1 MKRQTLWTYDFTVI
15 TIGSFVS
22 LVGNALSNFAL
33 SLLVLDYTGS
43 TFLYMLFQVSFQ
55 LPIMVCPVL
64 AGPYLDRVSR
74 KKVICAL
81 DFLSAGIFFL
91 LFLLLRGVC
100 RDEVTEIPV
109 PDPPR
114 EEEKPTGNA
123 ELDKMISDGR
133 KAVSEM
139 KRLDDAIEDEKISA
153 DIRRLETI
161 CQQIF
166 QQVKADPAK
175 LPQIRRFMD
184 YYLPT
189 TLKLLNAYDRMDA
202 TGVAGE
208 NITGTKERVESIM
221 GTIVTAFEKQ
231 LDTLFGA
238 DAMDISTDISVLE
251 TMLAREGLAGERME
265 AQTTKNADGTDIK
278 LEL

>member
-1 MKRQTLWTYDFTVI
+1 MPNTV
-15 TIGSFVS
+15 
-22 LVGNALSNFAL
+22 
-33 SLLVLDYTGS
+33 
-43 TFLYMLFQVSFQ
+43 
-55 LPIMVCPVL
+55 
-64 AGPYLDRVSR
+64 
-74 KKVICAL
+74 KKVRKSAAPFYGAAAAWVVYAL
-81 DFLSAGIFFL
+81 AFDLYRWNHFVFAALLSAGV
-91 LFLLLRGVC
+91 FLLLRGVC

-189 TLKLLNAYDRMDA
+189 TLKILNAYDRMDA
-202 TGVAGE
+202 AGVSGE
-208 NITGTKERVESIM
+208 NITGTKERVENIM
-221 GTIVTAFEKQ
+221 GTIVSAFEKQ
-231 LDTLFGA
+231 LDALFGT
-238 DAMDISTDISVLE
+238 DALDISTDISVLE
-251 TMLAREGLAGERME
+251 TMLSREGLAGEKME
-265 AQTTKNADGTDIK
+265 AETTKNADGTDLK